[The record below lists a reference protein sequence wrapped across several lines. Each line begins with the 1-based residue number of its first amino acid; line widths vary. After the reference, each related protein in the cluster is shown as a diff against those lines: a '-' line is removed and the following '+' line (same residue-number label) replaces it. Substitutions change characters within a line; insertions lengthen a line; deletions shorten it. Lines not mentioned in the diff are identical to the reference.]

1 MSASCCGSGY
11 RTCGRTSSAA
21 VTSRTTVGASP
32 STMPR
37 RWLSNRHTRM
47 ALSASE
53 AELHRELHDT
63 RIGSLEDLSERLAVH
78 SHDRR
83 LERSIVHG
91 RTEPVERV
99 ERLDTCLER
108 PIGREIERPD
118 QRA

>member
-1 MSASCCGSGY
+1 MSGSCFGSGY

-21 VTSRTTVGASP
+21 VTSCTTVGASP

-47 ALSASE
+47 ALSALE

-78 SHDRR
+78 RHDRCLPR
-83 LERSIVHG
+83 RFVCT
-91 RTEPVERV
+91 RTEPVQRI
-99 ERLDTCLER
+99 ERLDPRLER
-108 PIGREIERPD
+108 L
-118 QRA
+118 